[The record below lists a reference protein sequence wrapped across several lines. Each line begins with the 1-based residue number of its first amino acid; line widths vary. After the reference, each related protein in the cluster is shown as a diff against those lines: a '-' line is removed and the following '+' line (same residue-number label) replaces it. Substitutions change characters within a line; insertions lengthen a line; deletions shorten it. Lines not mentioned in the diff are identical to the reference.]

1 MSSCFDVG
9 EDMDRLK
16 DFLKLLKIPKIFGWT
31 LTETLRVFCNYF
43 EVKTKGTMESL
54 SALQVSIMFIP
65 RLVNSRGMVKI
76 GQGSYGKVYKK
87 NNTVYKYMPIVDDN
101 IFLFLEIFIGIVM
114 HYAGKTTGLFRAPE
128 IRRVSQNKGWCIVEM
143 EPISGTV
150 IYRLNDFKTQKKAL
164 IKACDALSYLQSD
177 LGFCHRDLHSGNVMY
192 DTDTDDLWFLDFGES
207 CMHLGDFYFVLPA
220 HSSYSRFQFETNV
233 RTRACDNKSIDICML
248 ITAISLLWEWL
259 KPLRENIFHI
269 YEIALTSD
277 ESLEI
282 YKILDD
288 ELPDPVHDTK
298 RLTYIPH
305 FRPAWRGLSHYHQ
318 LYRLFE
324 VDVDD
329 ELSPEQIKKYLE
341 AILMY

>member
-128 IRRVSQNKGWCIVEM
+128 IRRVSQNKGWC
-143 EPISGTV
+143 T
-150 IYRLNDFKTQKKAL
+150 
-164 IKACDALSYLQSD
+164 
-177 LGFCHRDLHSGNVMY
+177 
-192 DTDTDDLWFLDFGES
+192 
-207 CMHLGDFYFVLPA
+207 
-220 HSSYSRFQFETNV
+220 
-233 RTRACDNKSIDICML
+233 
-248 ITAISLLWEWL
+248 L
-259 KPLRENIFHI
+259 KWSP
-269 YEIALTSD
+269 SQ
-277 ESLEI
+277 
-282 YKILDD
+282 
-288 ELPDPVHDTK
+288 EL
-298 RLTYIPH
+298 
-305 FRPAWRGLSHYHQ
+305 
-318 LYRLFE
+318 
-324 VDVDD
+324 
-329 ELSPEQIKKYLE
+329 
-341 AILMY
+341 